1 MTKARSRIDRVYIN
15 QHLTCQLDRHYSCAV
30 LEWCR
35 GLSTHRPL
43 SFARR
48 SAGRHELV
56 DKPLPLAPLEHADWP
71 RRVGLKHGELLRAD
85 AHPEQPLRRLLLL
98 KEATREVAE
107 TMASEQQCIKAISA
121 EDKLGWT
128 LRLLRAAE
136 EVQLTTMARC
146 ADSYPYLAEL
156 VNVKNP
162 NARSGDGLR
171 RVREHALE
179 FARGAVTEELQA
191 LETDSC
197 DDQQRSWRKE
207 HILVRLKRLLPGDSL
222 GLNAT
227 ISEDGVVTTDPAEMA
242 GILRSH
248 WGKVF
253 TRRPVDNTLLGAWL
267 RRVCP
272 RSGGGTA
279 PGLPPRDSDCWAI
292 RHGDIKKAIATSGN
306 TMPGPDRIPYVAW
319 RKLGK
324 KGVATLFDAATELM
338 TDHGLYSLNASHMS
352 EGGSSS
358 HDFNLG
364 IMCGLPKKATGVH
377 ETHGDYYEASATRP
391 LSIVNTDNRLLAS
404 AARTRWEPIF
414 NAWVSQVHAVSCTGV
429 PC

>member
-121 EDKLGWT
+121 EDKFGWT

-191 LETDSC
+191 LEPDSC
-197 DDQQRSWRKE
+197 DDQQRSRRKE

-227 ISEDGVVTTDPAEMA
+227 ISEDGVVTTDQRKWLASCA
-242 GILRSH
+242 RIGARSSLAAR
-248 WGKVF
+248 W
-253 TRRPVDNTLLGAWL
+253 TTPCLALGF
-267 RRVCP
+267 
-272 RSGGGTA
+272 GEFA
-279 PGLPPRDSDCWAI
+279 PGRAAVPLLDSRLVTPIVGQFDMVISRRQLQPLGTLCQGLTVFHTWHGESWANWALPHC
-292 RHGDIKKAIATSGN
+292 
-306 TMPGPDRIPYVAW
+306 
-319 RKLGK
+319 L
-324 KGVATLFDAATELM
+324 TLR
-338 TDHGLYSLNASHMS
+338 LN
-352 EGGSSS
+352 
-358 HDFNLG
+358 
-364 IMCGLPKKATGVH
+364 
-377 ETHGDYYEASATRP
+377 
-391 LSIVNTDNRLLAS
+391 
-404 AARTRWEPIF
+404 
-414 NAWVSQVHAVSCTGV
+414 
-429 PC
+429 